1 MSARVRVLRRIGLGY
16 LAMTEVVVGLW
27 QLLAPRSFYDDF
39 PLPGHPWVAMLPGY
53 NEHLLRDL
61 GGLNL
66 GMGVVLAVAAVR
78 LDAVLRRT
86 AVAGYLLYALPHLVF
101 HLGHLH
107 GFATV
112 DVIGQVVTLI
122 LQVVVALAVLW

>member
-1 MSARVRVLRRIGLGY
+1 MSARVRLWRRIGLWS
-16 LAMTEVVVGLW
+16 LALTEAVVGLW

-39 PLPGHPWVAMLPGY
+39 PLPGHPWVAMLPEY

-66 GMGVVLAVAAVR
+66 GMSVMLAVAAVR
-78 LDAVLRRT
+78 LEPVLRRT
-86 AVAGYLLYALPHLVF
+86 VVAGYLLYALPHLVF

-107 GFATV
+107 GLTAL
-112 DVIGQVVTLI
+112 DAAGQTVTLI
-122 LQVVVALAVLW
+122 LQVVVAFAVL